1 MYWLFK
7 IPFYSRDV
15 IIDSFAY
22 NLLKICNNHYW
33 LTELLC
39 KPCVGND
46 ALAAEKWVVFLML
59 DSFALL
65 LLYSLKQRICTDI
78 VVNKYTVNMVF
89 AKLC

>member
-1 MYWLFK
+1 MK
-7 IPFYSRDV
+7 
-15 IIDSFAY
+15 
-22 NLLKICNNHYW
+22 

-65 LLYSLKQRICTDI
+65 LLYSLQQCICTDI
-78 VVNKYTVNMVF
+78 VVYTYNVNMVF
-89 AKLC
+89 TKMC